1 MLGEEHT
8 HEHTGVHTYT
18 CVHTCTQALKGPPD
32 PGADAGRRATWPRL
46 RLWVT
51 FRPAGPAGTK
61 HGFSWLIRLEK
72 AQLAGGTPTRDAL
85 RAPRPH
91 RREGRTTPPA
101 PPPLPCAPKP
111 GGAGR
116 QTQTPRRVP
125 TGQKKQQLSCDAGG
139 AGSGLR
145 LERQLLPHTPP
156 TPLLPAPDSSPHR
169 PTPPTAPPQM
179 GLLPGSFLMLRR

>member
-18 CVHTCTQALKGPPD
+18 CVHTCAQALKGPPD

-72 AQLAGGTPTRDAL
+72 AQLAGGTPTRDAM
-85 RAPRPH
+85 RTPRPH
-91 RREGRTTPPA
+91 RREGHTTPPA

-111 GGAGR
+111 GGDRHRHRGAFQRDKRNSSSAAMQAG
-116 QTQTPRRVP
+116 
-125 TGQKKQQLSCDAGG
+125 
-139 AGSGLR
+139 
-145 LERQLLPHTPP
+145 
-156 TPLLPAPDSSPHR
+156 PA
-169 PTPPTAPPQM
+169 Q
-179 GLLPGSFLMLRR
+179 G